1 MSSSNESMDLY
12 FNGTTSDNSFS
23 FQFTWQN
30 CFFISLA
37 SLMSLTTVLANVT
50 LIILVCVDMRLRRN
64 SNYYII
70 SLACA
75 DLLVGIF
82 VIPMFS
88 VYTILGR
95 WPLGPFVCELWI
107 VVDFT
112 CVSASVF
119 TICMIS
125 LNRYWAITQPVKY
138 FQRQRKQ
145 RALLFVGF
153 IWTMAVLSWVPAVLV
168 HRFVVGSFAIGSAC
182 LYLPGFIYVLLSNT
196 IIYFIPMGSM
206 VYLYFK
212 MLYALK
218 QNLLKFQSSQDPQ
231 IRPSQ
236 PCYKNMPCCCF
247 QETVVPESIPVGETN
262 LTIST
267 ISLKVTSKS
276 IEDAIK
282 MNDLHVTEDGETCRQ
297 VTNGNTKEISQF
309 QSPQEAQLADSHS
322 KIISHSSE
330 CFRAKRVHLRNLEKL
345 RLHQRRARTLGIIVV
360 AFIGCWISF
369 VTLFPINSYC
379 NCIPLRLYD
388 MSYWLAYLNSTLNPF
403 LYGFNKDFRK
413 AFKRLMFSSK

>member
-1 MSSSNESMDLY
+1 MSD
-12 FNGTTSDNSFS
+12 TSFL
-23 FQFTWQN
+23 FQFTWEN
-30 CFFISLA
+30 CLFISLA
-37 SLMSLTTVLANVT
+37 SLMSLTTVLANVI
-50 LIILVCVDMRLRRN
+50 LIFLVCVDVKLRRN

-88 VYTILGR
+88 VYIILGR

-107 VVDFT
+107 IVDFT

-119 TICMIS
+119 SICMIS

-138 FQRQRKQ
+138 LQRQRKQ
-145 RALLFVGF
+145 RALLFVGA
-153 IWTMAVLSWVPAVLV
+153 IWVLALLCWIPAVLA
-168 HRFVVGSFAIGSAC
+168 HRFILGSSAIDSSC

-206 VYLYFK
+206 VYFYVK
-212 MLYALK
+212 MLHALK
-218 QNLLKFQSSQDPQ
+218 QNLLNLQRSQATEMDPPHLSLT
-231 IRPSQ
+231 RKSFG
-236 PCYKNMPCCCF
+236 CF
-247 QETVVPESIPVGETN
+247 RKTTLPEPTLVDKPH

-267 ISLKVTSKS
+267 ISLKVRSTSPVDIIKMADHHDTEDGKTGHQVTITNAQWSMSSHRFQETNLTDSNSKS
-276 IEDAIK
+276 I
-282 MNDLHVTEDGETCRQ
+282 
-297 VTNGNTKEISQF
+297 TN
-309 QSPQEAQLADSHS
+309 
-322 KIISHSSE
+322 SSGGL
-330 CFRAKRVHLRNLEKL
+330 RATRVDLRNLEKH

-360 AFIGCWISF
+360 AFIGCWIFF
-369 VTLFPINSYC
+369 VILFPLNSYC

-388 MSYWLAYLNSTLNPF
+388 MSYWLAYMNSTLNPF

-413 AFKRLMFSSK
+413 AFRRLICSSR